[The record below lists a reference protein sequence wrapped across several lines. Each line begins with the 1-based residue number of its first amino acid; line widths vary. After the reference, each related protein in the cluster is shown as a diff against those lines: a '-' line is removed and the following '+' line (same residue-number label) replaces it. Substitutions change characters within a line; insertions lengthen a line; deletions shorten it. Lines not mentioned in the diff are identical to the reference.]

1 MMDGEHGDFPGGM
14 ALGRGVWWCQ
24 PEAGKSRRLGT
35 NDITRVLLTTQIYPG
50 NIDLTIEE
58 VCMNSVSDT
67 AYIAFEG
74 DRCIASGD
82 LRDVARAAKET
93 LARRKDASILVF
105 DGKSGPIDI
114 DFRGSVDDVLARLP
128 QISGAPAIAEDS
140 AAAIP
145 RGPGRPKLGVV
156 AREVTL
162 LPRHWEWLA
171 QRPGGASVALRRL
184 VDEARRANK
193 DKDRIRQAQ
202 EAAYR
207 FIAAM
212 GENKP
217 HYEEVARA
225 LFAGDP
231 ARFTTWTASWPADV
245 RDHARRLAAAAFER
259 AALPEE
265 AAG

>member
-1 MMDGEHGDFPGGM
+1 MTP
-14 ALGRGVWWCQ
+14 A
-24 PEAGKSRRLGT
+24 S
-35 NDITRVLLTTQIYPG
+35 DI
-50 NIDLTIEE
+50 
-58 VCMNSVSDT
+58 
-67 AYIAFEG
+67 AYVAFEG
-74 DRCIASGD
+74 DRCVASGD
-82 LRDVARAAKET
+82 LHMVARAAKET
-93 LARRKDASILVF
+93 LDRRRDTVVLVF
-105 DGKSGPIDI
+105 DSSSGPVEI

-128 QISGAPAIAEDS
+128 NPERAVAAEDV
-140 AAAIP
+140 AQPAP

-171 QRPGGASVALRRL
+171 QQSGGASVALRRL

-193 DKDRIRQAQ
+193 DKDRVRQAR

-225 LFAGDP
+225 LFAGD
-231 ARFTTWTASWPADV
+231 AERFQGWTAAWPADV
-245 RDHARRLAAAAFER
+245 RDHARRLAATAFEQP
-259 AALPEE
+259 AAP
-265 AAG
+265 AVAG

>member
-1 MMDGEHGDFPGGM
+1 MNPGFD
-14 ALGRGVWWCQ
+14 
-24 PEAGKSRRLGT
+24 AGY
-35 NDITRVLLTTQIYPG
+35 V
-50 NIDLTIEE
+50 
-58 VCMNSVSDT
+58 
-67 AYIAFEG
+67 AFDG

-82 LRDVARAAKET
+82 LRDVARTAKEA
-93 LARRKDASILVF
+93 LDRRKDASILVF
-105 DGKSGPIDI
+105 DARSGPIEI
-114 DFRGSVDDVLARLP
+114 DFRGSLDDVLARLP
-128 QISGAPAIAEDS
+128 PLSGAAIAAEDT
-140 AAAIP
+140 AITAP

-156 AREVTL
+156 AREITL

-171 QRPGGASVALRRL
+171 RQSGGASVALRRL

-193 DKDRIRQAQ
+193 DKDRTRQAQ

-225 LFAGDP
+225 LFAGDA
-231 ARFTTWTASWPADV
+231 ARFETWTAAWPADV

-259 AALPEE
+259 ASPPTG

>member
-1 MMDGEHGDFPGGM
+1 MSP
-14 ALGRGVWWCQ
+14 A
-24 PEAGKSRRLGT
+24 S
-35 NDITRVLLTTQIYPG
+35 DIPYL
-50 NIDLTIEE
+50 
-58 VCMNSVSDT
+58 
-67 AYIAFEG
+67 AFEG
-74 DRCIASGD
+74 DRCIAAGD
-82 LRDVARAAKET
+82 LRGVARAAKET
-93 LARRKDASILVF
+93 LDRRKDAAVLVF
-105 DGKSGPIDI
+105 DSASGPVDI

-128 QISGAPAIAEDS
+128 ADAAVAAED
-140 AAAIP
+140 AAVAAP

-171 QRPGGASVALRRL
+171 QQSGGASVALRRL

-193 DKDRIRQAQ
+193 DKDRIRQAR

-225 LFAGDP
+225 LFAGD
-231 ARFTTWTASWPADV
+231 AERFQAWTAAWPADV
-245 RDHARRLAAAAFER
+245 RDHARRLAATAFEQP
-259 AALPEE
+259 ASPAPV
-265 AAG
+265 AG

>member
-1 MMDGEHGDFPGGM
+1 MS
-14 ALGRGVWWCQ
+14 LG
-24 PEAGKSRRLGT
+24 
-35 NDITRVLLTTQIYPG
+35 
-50 NIDLTIEE
+50 
-58 VCMNSVSDT
+58 SDAT
-67 AYIAFEG
+67 YLAFES
-74 DRCIASGD
+74 DRCIATGD
-82 LRDVARAAKET
+82 LRAVARAAKET
-93 LARRKDASILVF
+93 LDRHQEAAVLVF
-105 DGKSGPIDI
+105 DGSSGPVDI

-128 QISGAPAIAEDS
+128 QIPAESAAEDAVAPA
-140 AAAIP
+140 P

-184 VDEARRANK
+184 VDDARRANK
-193 DKDRIRQAQ
+193 DKDRIRGAQ

-225 LFAGDP
+225 LFAGDA
-231 ARFTTWTASWPADV
+231 ARFEAWTASWPADV

-259 AALPEE
+259 PASPAN